1 VERRILFIHAGRERK
16 IPVDSLFPG
25 QDLHIWAEFGDFC
38 IEFEKFPVNLPVLVI
53 KMEMQ
58 GEIDLFSFN
67 QVSRGTHQPWKR
79 SSGRRRAIHACCSY
93 DHRSVATESA
103 PTSKCVVKFPTRAS
117 ICCGE
122 ARYL

>member
-1 VERRILFIHAGRERK
+1 MRAGREK
-16 IPVDSLFPG
+16 SLLIPCFPG

-122 ARYL
+122 APVFVSTRT